1 MAKKDGKKDKRKDG
15 RDVMASVNNKLEE
28 LAHPLVNPDRGSEAA
43 SADGEAKSGKGTK
56 SAKHTEHSAKAS
68 QPTPLAAEQAGIPV
82 DNAPA
87 DAVAAVADDVTATDT
102 DQTAAA
108 QERTAASEPQ
118 PKSPLGDAYYRGPV
132 MLRGS
137 MVPKDNTTGNLL
149 ATNQSTDWLHMDP
162 WRVLRIQSEF
172 VDGFGA
178 LAELGPAVSVFGS
191 ARTPRTDPAYKAA
204 RHMGKRIAKAGVA
217 VITGGGPGIME
228 AVNRG
233 AALAGGKSVG
243 LGIEL
248 PHEQGLNAWV
258 NLGMTFRYFFVRK
271 TMFLKYSSGVIIC
284 PGGFGTLD
292 EMFEVLTM
300 VQTHKVA
307 TMPVVLY
314 DSEYWKGLFAWLS
327 TTVREHG
334 MISELD
340 PNLVVITDDPDEAVD
355 VALSAIKQN

>member
-1 MAKKDGKKDKRKDG
+1 MIEGMLRKRTQRGKEDLMAGKGNGKGSDTSKGKKKGKKNGARKNA
-15 RDVMASVNNKLEE
+15 ASVDNKLTQF
-28 LAHPLVNPDRGSEAA
+28 AAPLVQSGTGEVGTGEPGANADA
-43 SADGEAKSGKGTK
+43 ADGAQSAQVQPSPASRGT
-56 SAKHTEHSAKAS
+56 
-68 QPTPLAAEQAGIPV
+68 
-82 DNAPA
+82 
-87 DAVAAVADDVTATDT
+87 DA
-102 DQTAAA
+102 
-108 QERTAASEPQ
+108 
-118 PKSPLGDAYYRGPV
+118 SPLGDAYFRGPV
-132 MLRGS
+132 MMRGP

-149 ATNQSTDWLHMDP
+149 QAEQSADWLHMDP

-191 ARTPRTDPAYKAA
+191 ARTPRTSATYKAA
-204 RHMGKRIAKAGVA
+204 RHMGKRIAQAGVA

-228 AVNRG
+228 AANRG

-271 TMFLKYSSGVIIC
+271 TMFLKYSSGVIVC

-307 TMPVVLY
+307 HMPVVLY
-314 DSEYWKGLFAWLS
+314 DSEYWRGLFAWLS
-327 TTVREHG
+327 STVRERG

-340 PNLVVITDDPDEAVD
+340 PNLVVMTDDPDEAVR
-355 VALSAIKQN
+355 VALSGIDAQRR

>member
-1 MAKKDGKKDKRKDG
+1 
-15 RDVMASVNNKLEE
+15 
-28 LAHPLVNPDRGSEAA
+28 
-43 SADGEAKSGKGTK
+43 
-56 SAKHTEHSAKAS
+56 
-68 QPTPLAAEQAGIPV
+68 
-82 DNAPA
+82 
-87 DAVAAVADDVTATDT
+87 
-102 DQTAAA
+102 
-108 QERTAASEPQ
+108 
-118 PKSPLGDAYYRGPV
+118 
-132 MLRGS
+132 
-137 MVPKDNTTGNLL
+137 MVPKDNTTANLL
-149 ATNQSTDWLHMDP
+149 AADQSADWLHMDP

-334 MISELD
+334 MISALD
-340 PNLVVITDDPDEAVD
+340 PNLVAITDDPDEAVD
-355 VALSAIKQN
+355 VALSAIRKS

>member
-1 MAKKDGKKDKRKDG
+1 MAKKDKKKDG
-15 RDVMASVNNKLEE
+15 T
-28 LAHPLVNPDRGSEAA
+28 
-43 SADGEAKSGKGTK
+43 SATA
-56 SAKHTEHSAKAS
+56 
-68 QPTPLAAEQAGIPV
+68 PV
-82 DNAPA
+82 DNKLQELAKSLVRPARTGDASDGGTKPAKDAKTKHTKRAKHPAKTSDAP
-87 DAVAAVADDVTATDT
+87 VKRTSQTATDAT
-102 DQTAAA
+102 DTADADVVPDV
-108 QERTAASEPQ
+108 SSPEPQ
-118 PKSPLGDAYYRGPV
+118 PKSPLGDTYFRGPV
-132 MLRGS
+132 MLRGP

-149 ATNQSTDWLHMDP
+149 ADEQSTDWLHMDP

-228 AVNRG
+228 AANRG

-355 VALSAIKQN
+355 VALGGIIGGKR